1 MEVEQPHFSSQKA
14 RASVMLEIDRVEP
27 SGLRWISQ
35 SVQRGFYC
43 PFGRQAQPIGSINDR
58 ES

>member
-1 MEVEQPHFSSQKA
+1 MADPMGVEQLHFSSQKA

-35 SVQRGFYC
+35 SVQRLLL
-43 PFGRQAQPIGSINDR
+43 SIWAAGATNWQHQR
-58 ES
+58 